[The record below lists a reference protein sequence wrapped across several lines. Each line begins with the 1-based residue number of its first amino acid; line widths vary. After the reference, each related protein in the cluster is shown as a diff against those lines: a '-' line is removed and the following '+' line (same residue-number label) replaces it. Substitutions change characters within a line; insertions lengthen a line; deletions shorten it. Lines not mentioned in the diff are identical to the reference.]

1 MSAVV
6 WLGPSCPLR
15 AARAALPEADF
26 RPPVRHGDVWRAL
39 AEAPRPRVLVV
50 IDGVFE
56 QIPAVWHKELL
67 EALSEGLHVLGA
79 ASMGALRAAELH
91 PFGMVGVGRI
101 FEKFRDG
108 VWLDDD
114 EVALTHGPAEAG
126 YPNLSLPMANVRATL
141 EAAESARVLDAE
153 AARRIV
159 AAAKRIF
166 HADRTWSAVDAA
178 SAEAGVAAETLE
190 ALRVWRPAGAVD
202 QKRAD
207 ALEALE
213 RAGALLRD
221 DPAPAARGFTL
232 ERTDLAEHA
241 KRAALGRE

>member
-6 WLGPSCPLR
+6 WLGPSCPRRL
-15 AARAALPEADF
+15 AREALPEAEF
-26 RPPVRHGDVWRAL
+26 RPPIRHGDVWRAL
-39 AEAPRPRVLVV
+39 EERRRPRVLVV

-67 EALSEGLHVLGA
+67 EALAEGLHVLGA

-91 PFGMVGVGRI
+91 AFGMVGVGRI

-114 EVALTHGPAEAG
+114 EVALMHGPAEAG

-141 EAAESARVLDAE
+141 DAAE
-153 AARRIV
+153 AAQVLEAEAAQRI
-159 AAAKRIF
+159 AGAAKRIF
-166 HADRTWSAVDAA
+166 HADRTWGAVDAA
-178 SAEAGVAAETLE
+178 SAEAGVATKTLDIFR
-190 ALRVWRPAGAVD
+190 AWRSQGAVD

-207 ALEALE
+207 ALEAL
-213 RAGALLRD
+213 ALAKALLRE
-221 DPAPAARGFTL
+221 DPAPVARDFTL

-241 KRAALGRE
+241 KRIALERE